1 MNQTILLIII
11 AISAVLLL
19 VAFVSVRRPGPPPP
33 VERRPQPPP
42 EEAEAPPREPEAP
55 AKQAGPPE
63 AQQAPVREPDAQEAP
78 PLEREAQEAPPRE
91 PEAAPPVAQQ
101 PAVTAPPPEMQAP
114 VEAPAAPEVLPEA
127 PRVSR
132 LSAGLAKTKQA
143 LGRSLSGIVK
153 RDKLT
158 DEDWDDV
165 EAALISADV
174 GVKATTA
181 LVDALRESKPKAAEL
196 PQALQQRLVEIL
208 ERGDR
213 ALSMDGTRP
222 AVWLVTGVNG
232 VGKTTTIA
240 KLASRLKGEG
250 RSVVLAAADTFRAAA
265 IDQLGTW
272 ADRLGI
278 HMVRHSEGSDPG
290 AVVFDA
296 IEHAKAKGADVLIV
310 DTAGRLHTKSNLMEE
325 LKKVRRIAEREAGA
339 VAETLL
345 VLDATVGQNAISQAK
360 TFQEAVEV
368 TGVVLAKLDGS
379 AKGGIVVAIQDE
391 LRIPVK
397 AVGLGEQM
405 EDLEPFDPKAFAAA
419 LVEGL

>member
-1 MNQTILLIII
+1 MNQTILLVII
-11 AISAVLLL
+11 AIGAVLLL

-33 VERRPQPPP
+33 ERKL
-42 EEAEAPPREPEAP
+42 EAPPREAQPPGGEAGPEAP
-55 AKQAGPPE
+55 PA
-63 AQQAPVREPDAQEAP
+63 
-78 PLEREAQEAPPRE
+78 E
-91 PEAAPPVAQQ
+91 PETAPPVAQE
-101 PAVTAPPPEMQAP
+101 PAVTAPPPELEAP
-114 VEAPAAPEVLPEA
+114 VEAPPEPEVPPEA

-143 LGRSLSGIVK
+143 LGRSLSGIVQ

-196 PQALQQRLVEIL
+196 PKVLQQRLVGIL

-213 ALSMDGTRP
+213 ALSIDGTRP

-240 KLASRLKGEG
+240 KLANRLKGEG

-272 ADRLGI
+272 ADRIGI
-278 HMVRHSEGSDPG
+278 HMVRHNEGSDPG

-345 VLDATVGQNAISQAK
+345 VLDATVGQNAISQAR

-405 EDLEPFDPKAFAAA
+405 EDLEPFEPEAFAAA